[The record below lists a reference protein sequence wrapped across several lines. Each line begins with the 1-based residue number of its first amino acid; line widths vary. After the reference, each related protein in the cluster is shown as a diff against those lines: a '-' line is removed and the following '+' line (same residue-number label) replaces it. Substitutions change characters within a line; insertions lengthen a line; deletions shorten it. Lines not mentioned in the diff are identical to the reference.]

1 MQELALISV
10 SSFVI
15 TLRETIEAAL
25 IVGIVLAYLTK
36 TNNKNLRKDVW
47 IGVFVA
53 IIASIIGA
61 MAFLAI
67 YGGFEGDTERLFEGI
82 VMVLAAVVLT
92 SMILWNFRHA
102 KEIKAHLEEKIE
114 DVISGNKRYAI
125 FSLIFIA
132 VFREGIETVLFL
144 GGINATE
151 PQSAILFSGTIGI
164 IIAIIFATVL
174 FQGSLNLNL
183 KTFFN
188 MTSIILILFAA
199 GLLSHGLH
207 EFQELN
213 WFGLYGTENAPFWNI
228 ALLDM
233 SSILNDKEGIGSLL
247 RALVGYQDKPT
258 LLEIIGYISYIIVVG
273 LIYFRTKITEPDSPN
288 PKAIPTQ

>member
-1 MQELALISV
+1 MQELELISF

-53 IIASIIGA
+53 ILASVVGA

-67 YGGFEGDTERLFEGI
+67 YGGFEGNTERLFEGI

-102 KEIKAHLEEKIE
+102 KEIKAHLEDKVQ
-114 DVISGNKRYAI
+114 DVISGNKRFAI

-144 GGINATE
+144 GGINANE
-151 PQSAILFSGTIGI
+151 PQSAILFSGTLGI

-188 MTSIILILFAA
+188 VTSVILILFAA

-213 WFGLYGTENAPFWNI
+213 WFGVYGTENAPFWNI
-228 ALLDM
+228 ALWDM

-258 LLEIIGYISYIIVVG
+258 LLEIIGYIGYIIVVG
-273 LIYFRTKITEPDSPN
+273 LIYFRIKITEPDSPS
-288 PKAIPTQ
+288 PKAFPTQ

>member
-1 MQELALISV
+1 MQELALISF

-53 IIASIIGA
+53 IIASIVGA

-92 SMILWNFRHA
+92 SMIFWNFRHA
-102 KEIKAHLEEKIE
+102 KEIKAHLEAKIQ
-114 DVISGNKRYAI
+114 DVITGNKRFAI

-151 PQSAILFSGTIGI
+151 PQSAILFSGTLGI

-188 MTSIILILFAA
+188 VTSIILILFAA

-213 WFGLYGTENAPFWNI
+213 WFGLYGAENAPFWNI
-228 ALLDM
+228 ALWDM

-258 LLEIIGYISYIIVVG
+258 LLEIIGYIGYIIVVG
-273 LIYFRTKITEPDSPN
+273 LIYFRTKIIEPDSPN
-288 PKAIPTQ
+288 PKALPTQ